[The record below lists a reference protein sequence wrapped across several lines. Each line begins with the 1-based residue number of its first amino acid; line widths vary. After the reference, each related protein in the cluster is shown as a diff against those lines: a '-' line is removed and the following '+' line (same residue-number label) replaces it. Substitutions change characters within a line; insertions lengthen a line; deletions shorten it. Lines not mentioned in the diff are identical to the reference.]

1 MKPRR
6 GAPPCDA
13 ALILAR
19 ATLGLEAK
27 GTIGCALTRRVPRPC
42 PLHSGAMV
50 LTERR
55 MPLLPSRRMACVCT
69 AVVQQLRI
77 HPLKSAQGLTLERV
91 RLEATGCEW
100 DRRWMVI
107 RPDGTFLTQR
117 TTAALARIAVTLT
130 PEALRLECGAR
141 PALSLPLAAAGAP
154 REVRIWQETCA
165 GADQGDEAAKWVS
178 GVLGEPA
185 RIVRSADA
193 PLRRA
198 NPTYAGPQPAPI
210 TFVDGFPLLM
220 CSQTSLDAL
229 NARLGAVLPMER
241 FRPNLVLAGLE
252 PFAEDRIET
261 LHIGSVRLR
270 LVKPCTRCVIPSH
283 DQRTGLIDIDPMPVL
298 RAFRYDA
305 ALRGVTFGVNAV
317 IEAGCGELIERG
329 AECRCE
335 PRRS

>member
-1 MKPRR
+1 M
-6 GAPPCDA
+6 GLWSSAPPSDQRHRDDP
-13 ALILAR
+13 ALGAGWLVFSR
-19 ATLGLEAK
+19 TM
-27 GTIGCALTRRVPRPC
+27 TRM
-42 PLHSGAMV
+42 G
-50 LTERR
+50 
-55 MPLLPSRRMACVCT
+55 T
-69 AVVQQLRI
+69 AVVQHLRI
-77 HPLKSAQGLTLERV
+77 HPLKSAQGIALERV
-91 RLEATGCEW
+91 RLGATGCEW

-107 RPDGTFLTQR
+107 RPDGAFLTQR
-117 TTAALARIAVTLT
+117 TTPALARIAVTLNR
-130 PEALRLECGAR
+130 EGLRLESGSR
-141 PALSLPLAAAGAP
+141 PALSLPLAAAGAA
-154 REVRIWQETCA
+154 REVRIWKDVCA
-165 GADQGDEAAKWVS
+165 GADQGDEAAEWVS

-185 RIVRSADA
+185 RIVRSPDA

-210 TFVDGFPLLM
+210 AFVDAFPLLM
-220 CSQTSLDAL
+220 CNQASLDAL

-261 LHIGSVRLR
+261 LHIGPVRLR

-298 RAFRYDA
+298 RTFRYDA

-317 IEAGCGELIERG
+317 IEAGCGESIERG